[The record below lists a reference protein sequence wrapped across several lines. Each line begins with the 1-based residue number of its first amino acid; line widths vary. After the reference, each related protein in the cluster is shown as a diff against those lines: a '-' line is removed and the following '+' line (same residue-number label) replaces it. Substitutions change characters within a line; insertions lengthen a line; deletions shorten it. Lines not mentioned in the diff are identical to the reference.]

1 VAKESVVQGATSQS
15 VNVFLQNSSSTTG
28 SGLTGLVYNTSGL
41 LCYYTWTGA
50 NCGSV
55 AVTLATLSAVGS
67 AYSSGGFKE
76 IDSTNMPGLYR
87 FDIPNAALAASKG
100 QTVTFYFSGAANLA
114 PCLLEIELTVV
125 NNQSAGFG
133 LVDASANVVQIA
145 GSAVSATTA
154 QLGVNVVNWNNTV
167 VATPATAGIP
177 DINVKNIAGTAS
189 AGTAGYTAPDWAHIS
204 APTTTVDLS
213 GTTIKNVDNAIATV
227 TTVTNQLTAAQIA
240 TGVWQDTTAGDF
252 TTSASVGKSVMNG
265 VALGTGLTING
276 YTGNTPQTGDSYARL
291 GAPAGASVSADV
303 AVITGIQSIRRN
315 TAQAGSATT
324 ITLDSG
330 ASATNNYYINDL
342 IVLTGGTGA
351 GQSRFISGYVGSTK
365 IATVAT
371 WATNPDVTSTFA
383 IVPFDAIAGAVAP
396 TVAQIATGVWTD
408 TTAADF
414 TTALSI
420 GKSVLNGVSLGTGL
434 TINGYTGNTPQ
445 TGDAY
450 ARLGAPAGASVSA
463 DIAAVEVNALAAK
476 TSTAGLTYTVTNQV
490 DVNVKSLAGTA
501 SAGAAGYVGV
511 DWGHVNAPTTTVG
524 LSGTTIATSQ
534 VVASVSGAVGSVTGA
549 VGSVT
554 GSVGSVVGNTDQT
567 GDVYGLL
574 TGANTELAAV
584 PASTATIIAMI
595 KWLFLLARNQITQ
608 STSSTV
614 VQANSA
620 GATVGTA
627 TVADSG
633 SVFTRGQF
641 S

>member
-1 VAKESVVQGATSQS
+1 LAKLQIQAGATSQS
-15 VNVFLQNSSSTTG
+15 VNIFAQNSSSTTG
-28 SGLTGLVYNTSGL
+28 GGLTGLVYNTSGL
-41 LCYYTWTGA
+41 VAYYTFAGA
-50 NCGSV
+50 NAT
-55 AVTLATLSAVGS
+55 AVSITLATLATVTT
-67 AYSSGGFKE
+67 AWSSGGFKE
-76 IDSTNMPGLYR
+76 IQATNMPGLYR
-87 FDIPNAALAASKG
+87 FDIPNAALAASSG
-100 QTVTFYFSGAANLA
+100 QSVTIMFTGAANLA
-114 PCLLEIELTVV
+114 PVVLEIELTAI
-125 NNQSAGFG
+125 NNQSTGFG

-189 AGTAGYTAPDWAHIS
+189 AGTAGYTAPDWGHVN
-204 APTTTVDLS
+204 APTTTVALT
-213 GTTIKNVDNAIATV
+213 GTTVGTL
-227 TTVTNQLTAAQIA
+227 TT
-240 TGVWQDTTAGDF
+240 
-252 TTSASVGKSVMNG
+252 
-265 VALGTGLTING
+265 

-291 GAPAGASVSADV
+291 GAPAGASVSADI

-365 IATVAT
+365 VATVAT

-408 TTAADF
+408 TTAGDF

-445 TGDAY
+445 TGDSY
-450 ARLGAPAGASVSA
+450 ARLGAPAGATIEA
-463 DIAAVEVNALAAK
+463 DIAAINAK
-476 TSTAGLTYTVTNQV
+476 TTNLPASPASTTNITGGTITTVTNQLTAAQV
-490 DVNVKSLAGTA
+490 ATGIWQDATAGDFTAASSVGKSVMNGVALGT
-501 SAGAAGYVGV
+501 
-511 DWGHVNAPTTTVG
+511 G
-524 LSGTTIATSQ
+524 LTI
-534 VVASVSGAVGSVTGA
+534 ASVS
-549 VGSVT
+549 
-554 GSVGSVVGNTDQT
+554 GSVGSVAGNTDQT

-595 KWLFLLARNQITQ
+595 KWLFLLARNQISQ
-608 STSSTV
+608 TSSTTI

-620 GATVGTA
+620 GATVGT
-627 TVADSG
+627 S
-633 SVFTRGQF
+633 SVSDNGTTFTRSQF